1 MANNNALYDAAVA
14 GAGGAAQ
21 RGWLISTNAGDYIDF
36 VVDVDILAVAID
48 LQIAPIAAGPSIGQI
63 NLLQSITEAVLS
75 ARCPI
80 ANIPATYIDIGK
92 AIATLFNA
100 LKPLL
105 NNDPTLITNIL
116 AGTNIIVSVVN
127 RVATISLIAASW
139 HTIFDM
145 DLAALPTS
153 WSNADGPYAM
163 GGYNWTKYGTAR
175 QYLAGGGN
183 FFGIENGVGFRTQPS
198 VGGWPVTQNITNRP
212 YITLSLAST
221 IPSFTRFT
229 PVRFSSI
236 SVVGGDAINDVS
248 HFAGFAIQEDIVP
261 YRANWTQQHMMH
273 LNPAVASSFS
283 SYGYASPS
291 GTSTCVNGET
301 SVEYL
306 SRRIMRTTLP
316 KGFGGMYCIHEI
328 ASGVVWPVAESSW
341 LWTGTADVNPVA
353 TGPYAIPLAGSVANM
368 FIEIGASNN
377 GHILPGPWFSNLKL
391 EAFY

>member
-1 MANNNALYDAAVA
+1 MANNNALYDAAVV

-80 ANIPATYIDIGK
+80 ANLPATYVDLGK

-100 LKPLL
+100 LSPLL
-105 NNDPTLITNIL
+105 TNNPTLIQNIL
-116 AGTNIIVSVVN
+116 AGVNIIVSVVN
-127 RVATISLIAASW
+127 TVATLSLITPTW
-139 HTIFDM
+139 HTIIDM

-163 GGYNWTKYGTAR
+163 GGHNWTKYGTAK

-198 VGGWPVTQNITNRP
+198 GAGGPFTSSITNRP
-212 YITLSLAST
+212 YITLSLASV
-221 IPSFTRFT
+221 IPAFTRYT
-229 PVRFSSI
+229 PVRFSTI
-236 SVVGGDAINDVS
+236 STVGGSAVNDVA
-248 HFAGFAIQEDIVP
+248 HFACLSIQEDTLPFRICWGQLQLM
-261 YRANWTQQHMMH
+261 RQ
-273 LNPAVASSFS
+273 NPAIPATFSSFS
-283 SYGYASPS
+283 YAVPS
-291 GTSTCVNGET
+291 SLSTCVNAET
-301 SVEYL
+301 SVEYIN
-306 SRRIMRTTLP
+306 RRILRTTLP

-328 ASGVVWPVAESSW
+328 ASGVVWPVSESSW
-341 LWTGTADVNPVA
+341 LWTGTANVNPVA
-353 TGPYAIPLAGSVANM
+353 TGTDATPLAGSVSKM
-368 FIEIGASNN
+368 FIEIGAANN
-377 GHILPGPWFSNLKL
+377 GTILPGPWFSKLKL
-391 EAFY
+391 EAMY